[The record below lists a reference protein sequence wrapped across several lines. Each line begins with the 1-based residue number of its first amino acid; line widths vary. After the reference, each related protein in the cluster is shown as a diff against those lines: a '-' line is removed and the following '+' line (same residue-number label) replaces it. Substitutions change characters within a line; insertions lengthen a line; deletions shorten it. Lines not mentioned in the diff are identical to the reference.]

1 MKVTELKQKKYKKL
15 LEELKDF
22 CEYGECL
29 QEETAK
35 DYLKFLI
42 DALCLIRDRY
52 GDKAVE
58 NTENRSKVNSI
69 RFQKEREDLKDKA
82 DTDYFEGQTLAGFEK
97 DFERMFSQLKT
108 QYTLDGKRK
117 ISTKWIEWIQD
128 TFNNYVAR
136 FEKRSP
142 EISTD
147 FRNQAGWKNK
157 KGTSNTGKYLP
168 SAAKH

>member
-42 DALCLIRDRY
+42 DALCLLKDKY

-58 NTENRSKVNSI
+58 NTGNHSKVNNN
-69 RFQKEREDLKDKA
+69 RFQKELEYLKSEA
-82 DTDYFEGQTLAGFEK
+82 NTDYFEGQTLAEFEK
-97 DFERMFSQLKT
+97 DFEKMFSQLKT
-108 QYTLDGKRK
+108 QHTLDGKRR

-147 FRNQAGWKNK
+147 FRNQVGWKNK
-157 KGTSNTGKYLP
+157 RETSNTGKYLP
-168 SAAKH
+168 SAVKN

>member
-1 MKVTELKQKKYKKL
+1 MKLR
-15 LEELKDF
+15 EEILNEFYDF
-22 CEYGECL
+22 CRYGYCL
-29 QEETAK
+29 EEETAK

-58 NTENRSKVNSI
+58 STENRSKVNI
-69 RFQKEREDLKDKA
+69 NRFQRERKDLKGDA
-82 DTDYFEGQTLAGFEK
+82 NTDYFEGKTLADFEK
-97 DFERMFSQLKT
+97 DFEKVFNQLKT
-108 QYTLDGKRK
+108 QHTLDGKRR

-147 FRNQAGWKNK
+147 FRNQVDWKNK
-157 KGTSNTGKYLP
+157 KETSNTGKYLP
-168 SAAKH
+168 STAKS

>member
-22 CEYGECL
+22 CKYGYCL
-29 QEETAK
+29 EEETARA
-35 DYLKFLI
+35 YLKFLI
-42 DALCLIRDRY
+42 DALCLLKDKY

-58 NTENRSKVNSI
+58 NTENHSKVNSS
-69 RFQKEREDLKDKA
+69 RFQKERKRLSDKA
-82 DTDYFEGQTLAGFEK
+82 NTDYFEKQTLADFEK
-97 DFERMFSQLKT
+97 DFEKMFNQLKT
-108 QYTLDGKRK
+108 QRTLDGKRR

-147 FRNQAGWKNK
+147 FRNQVDWKNK
-157 KGTSNTGKYLP
+157 KETSNTGKYLP
-168 SAAKH
+168 SVAKN